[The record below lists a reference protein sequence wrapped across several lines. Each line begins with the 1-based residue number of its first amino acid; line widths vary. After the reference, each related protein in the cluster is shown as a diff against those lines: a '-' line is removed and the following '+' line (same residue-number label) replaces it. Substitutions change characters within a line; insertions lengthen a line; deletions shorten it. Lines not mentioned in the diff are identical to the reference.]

1 MLNHLVLLSPRVV
14 WSQEVEI
21 TMHLHVYSNLQ
32 DPLYTNNLL
41 MKMLLFT
48 GTNEDKLHIRFISWT
63 HEHWLSQEN
72 NLIASPFLTL
82 LLTFTS
88 VTILYLKSIKPD
100 FLCLWTFEGFLY
112 LPVVSIIKCR
122 FSNSCVNGGK
132 LERFFVHCM
141 DVSVSWP
148 PFSISFLN
156 KGKTHQQ
163 LRADCW
169 VLKVVNSSCSNFY
182 VAGNN
187 SWSKAKNKAKTAQ
200 TIETTSTITKTTKR
214 RKTLVRQNG
223 YFPAKHLFFVCVYSK
238 WQCWLEHHIVIQRS

>member
-1 MLNHLVLLSPRVV
+1 M
-14 WSQEVEI
+14 
-21 TMHLHVYSNLQ
+21 
-32 DPLYTNNLL
+32 
-41 MKMLLFT
+41 
-48 GTNEDKLHIRFISWT
+48 
-63 HEHWLSQEN
+63 
-72 NLIASPFLTL
+72 
-82 LLTFTS
+82 
-88 VTILYLKSIKPD
+88 
-100 FLCLWTFEGFLY
+100 
-112 LPVVSIIKCR
+112 
-122 FSNSCVNGGK
+122 NGGK
-132 LERFFVHCM
+132 LERFFAHCM

-223 YFPAKHLFFVCVYSK
+223 YFPAKHLFFCLCVFKMTVLVGTSYCNPAKLNTSRLK
-238 WQCWLEHHIVIQRS
+238 YWPSGIVINRVSIDVKRNLCKYLPLKSIKSQTVCRIIFIQDIDHFAAIAKQV